1 MRQGDAKVTE
11 KKATETR
18 REEIIKAS
26 LRLIEEKGLDN
37 LSVADIA
44 AAINLVPSAIY
55 RHFGGK
61 EEIIES
67 LVDFVARSLQAN
79 VARVAGGNDA
89 VEKLEQLYKL
99 HTDFLK
105 TQPAIP
111 LIMFSLLASNR
122 NPALK
127 QRMISVIAAYVAE
140 VRNIIATGQPQ
151 GEIASAVDPMS
162 AALLFVGMIQ
172 PLVILSQ
179 AGDNSMD
186 AFKKSL
192 WDVYARGIGQ

>member
-1 MRQGDAKVTE
+1 VTE

-67 LVDFVARSLQAN
+67 LVDYVDRSLQAN
-79 VARVAGGNDA
+79 VARVAGGKDA
-89 VEKLEQLYKL
+89 VERLEQLYEL

-127 QRMISVIAAYVAE
+127 QRMISVIASYVAE
-140 VRNIIATGQPQ
+140 VRNIIAKGQPQ
-151 GEIASAVDPMS
+151 GEIAPAIDPMS

-172 PLVILSQ
+172 PLIILSQ
-179 AGDNSMD
+179 AGDNSV
-186 AFKKSL
+186 ATFKKSL
-192 WDVYARGIGQ
+192 WDVYARGIGK